1 MSERFIAFLYRLS
14 DLGFIRISLEP
25 STIAKSGSMQPGKS
39 TRLKRNLLNLN
50 LSINWRAFRKVSQP
64 NQMKGFQIPQQN
76 QSRLSDL
83 ANRKSKDSHSKKK
96 KNLFTLVPENLLPDI
111 VKEPADFSSIS
122 EISDADE
129 SFALASLEPFNLPL
143 TSTIEINKNESH
155 LSSDDYHLKISNDVR
170 SKRLLDVL
178 VKIIVKEL
186 YAEPQEKD
194 RLTEFV
200 LMKTRIVSLCFL
212 IWIIAVSVILF
223 FNSSSGGSFI
233 GLPPT

>member
-1 MSERFIAFLYRLS
+1 MSERFAFLYRLS

-25 STIAKSGSMQPGKS
+25 STIAKSGSMQPAKPIA
-39 TRLKRNLLNLN
+39 T
-50 LSINWRAFRKVSQP
+50 V
-64 NQMKGFQIPQQN
+64 
-76 QSRLSDL
+76 DL

-96 KNLFTLVPENLLPDI
+96 VVKKNLFTSVPENLLPDI

-143 TSTIEINKNESH
+143 TSTIKINKNESD
-155 LSSDDYHLKISNDVR
+155 LSSDDYHLKILNGSKIISLQAEVLADLLKQARNQVSNTIDTDAR

-186 YAEPQEKD
+186 YAVPQKKD
-194 RLTEFV
+194 RLTELV